1 MASCVTLDTWAL
13 VDLQFAD
20 FLPDRSYVHGIPR
33 RLGDQ
38 DKMRSGHV
46 SAECPI
52 SSQTHK
58 DSTCA
63 AQPPQTDLAHRT
75 LNSPPAECAAGE
87 QGLFRYAQEALLPRK
102 SLLIVRSAGN
112 LLLRPSGLLLLR
124 P

>member
-75 LNSPPAECAAGE
+75 LNSPPRRMRRGGAG
-87 QGLFRYAQEALLPRK
+87 AL
-102 SLLIVRSAGN
+102 SLRSRGPA
-112 LLLRPSGLLLLR
+112 P
-124 P
+124 

>member
-75 LNSPPAECAAGE
+75 LNSPPAECAA
-87 QGLFRYAQEALLPRK
+87 QEALLPRK

-112 LLLRPSGLLLLR
+112 LLLRPSSLLLLR